1 MIKKLL
7 LKKKYVFISL
17 KTKFLKK
24 NQIASICKLKNS
36 VWPWSLLKQIKWFKK
51 NVKENDINNMMILNN
66 QIIGYTLLR
75 KRKSY
80 INNKSLIY
88 YYFDTF
94 VVEKKYRKMG
104 FGKALI
110 LFNLKILRKL
120 KKHSFLTCTTEH
132 VSFYRKYNWK
142 ILPYAMFKIMD
153 HKHFW
158 FKNLLSVRGMT
169 FNLKRKVNKKILY
182 YFN

>member
-1 MIKKLL
+1 MKKSFL
-7 LKKKYVFISL
+7 ISVR
-17 KTKFLKK
+17 TKFLKK
-24 NQIASICKLKNS
+24 NQIASICALKNTF
-36 VWPWSLLKQIKWFKK
+36 WPWTQPKQIKWFKK
-51 NVKENDINNMMILNN
+51 NVKKNDINNLLIFNN

-94 VVEKKYRKMG
+94 IVNRKYRHRG

-110 LFNLKILRKL
+110 LFNIKILKKL
-120 KKHSFLTCTTEH
+120 KKHAFLTCAKKE

-142 ILPYAMFKIMD
+142 ILSNKMFKIMD

-158 FKNLLSVRGMT
+158 FKKTSNVKGMT
-169 FNLKRKVNKKILY
+169 FNLTRKVNKKYIIL
-182 YFN
+182 F